1 MNKVLWIIII
11 ILISPYLIFL
21 FLFIFGVVLV
31 VDIIDLKE
39 KIMGR

>member
-11 ILISPYLIFL
+11 ILISPYLI